1 MRATILGLVHGSV
14 ADPHIESRLE
24 RNTYPAIDATAY
36 EGLDG
41 GAIYAGTAAA
51 ELDRER
57 PSVYVTES
65 GIHTEDVE
73 TELLTETVVT
83 EWIGDLSTDGGTGW
97 LGVDSSDGDWLFEA
111 LGGAKGV
118 EILRGRIDVDAFGE
132 YLDDYPTASAWNVTQ
147 SREFDQDGDSEE
159 ATIDYHDAAHLGD
172 VQNAAETSMLGFRY
186 HWGDRYVRG
195 VIAASGYV
203 AVFDGPDA
211 PKAYAEFIDSEVL
224 PFASLP
230 EEYQGTFADIRDTG
244 DQEVEADG
252 E

>member
-1 MRATILGLVHGSV
+1 MRATILALVHGDV

-24 RNTYPAIDATAY
+24 PSTYPAIDATAY

-57 PSVYVTES
+57 PAVYVTDS

-73 TELLTETVVT
+73 SELITETVVT
-83 EWIGDLSTDGGTGW
+83 EWIGDLSTDDDTGW

-118 EILRGRIDVDAFGE
+118 EILRSRIDVDAFGA
-132 YLDDYPTASAWNVTQ
+132 YVADYPTADAWNVTQ

-159 ATIDYHDAAHLGD
+159 ATIDYHDAAQLGD
-172 VQNAAETSMLGFRY
+172 VRNAADTSMLGFRY

-195 VIAASGYV
+195 VVAASGYV

-211 PKAYAEFIDSEVL
+211 PKAYAEFINSEIL

-230 EEYQGTFADIRDTG
+230 EEYQGTFADVPEETEG
-244 DQEVEADG
+244 EADV
-252 E
+252 